1 MEIFRFV
8 QARPAREVPRP
19 LALSDETD
27 FGKWLKRVWT
37 TTPHAER
44 LNPKDIK
51 SKFEKAHG
59 KGPVN
64 INVPAEFPKFLQA
77 VEAKK
82 TDQQIGIAW
91 FTDTI
96 TEIFGVTPPTLLADP
111 KFLAVY
117 ALVSDSLLAAKLEGR
132 QPSLHFRDLANYY
145 RALHLIKLTA
155 AKYPALET
163 RQYVG
168 EVLASPLG
176 PPESWVAFADAKPP
190 ANAKQAATQAA
201 NSKKQKATDAKS
213 LADLLEGAL
222 ADLRF
227 ATMADYQLQRPP
239 PPTPPAQL
247 PPYTHMALTGDFV
260 TRHPRLAAGAKGLGI
275 DLATTAAP
283 EVYDMLVSAARD
295 ATAELRQV
303 DPVDA
308 RLVRVGSQWLQAEE
322 LRVETSGQ
330 QQQQQQQLSDTVRA
344 ARPVGIAD
352 LLVVK
357 QKLKKYHLGEIAHI
371 ENILQGE
378 TRHREH
384 KRTDRQEIDT
394 TVEVETTKE
403 EERDLQSTDKAE
415 LKQEAE
421 HIIKS
426 DNSVQAGVSLSASY
440 GPVSLSTNLSSSSS
454 NSVQDAQRQATTF
467 SKEVVARAVS
477 RTTERTLTRRTEKK
491 LFEIVETNQHGF
503 SSESKNVSGIYRWVN
518 KVYEAQVYNYGRR
531 MLYEIVV
538 PEPAAFF
545 KESLSG
551 AKAEGATLVK
561 PRPIDFTP
569 GQLTDGNWIDYAAR
583 YELGTAT
590 APPRQYVT
598 AVKVYSKTG
607 LGANTGTSDAADID
621 IPEGYKALSARIRQ
635 SGVLYVGMNANVDV
649 VVGTTLT
656 RFLQQTYTE
665 YVILDDEVGK
675 IGTGFT
681 SLNYSAFT
689 ISIEVTCDRTE
700 RALHEW
706 QTKFFGEL
714 VTAYNSML
722 SRFEREMDRQ
732 KEAEE
737 MRPYGRNPLADERI
751 VRGELRKNALVL
763 IRRDNF
769 NGFAAIQDDPQSG
782 GPTADIIQA
791 DKIAR
796 AVLFFEQAFE
806 WEQLTYRFYE
816 YFWGRKER
824 WKKDLLLDDK
834 NDQFRAFLSAGSARL
849 VLPVRPGFEKLVANY
864 FETGVI
870 ANDDDVPDVTSP
882 EYLPILTEI
891 KDELSAPGTE
901 KAYGPAWEVTVP
913 TTLVMLQGADGQL
926 P

>member
-27 FGKWLKRVWT
+27 FGKWLKSKWT
-37 TTPHAER
+37 KTPYAER
-44 LNPKDIK
+44 PNPAEIK
-51 SKFEKAHG
+51 SAFEKAHA
-59 KGPVN
+59 KGPLN
-64 INVPAEFPKFLQA
+64 ITVPAEVPEFLHA

-82 TDQQIGIAW
+82 TDPQIGIAW

-96 TEIFGVTPPTLLADP
+96 TKIFGATPATLIADP
-111 KFLAVY
+111 KFLAAY
-117 ALVSDSLLAAKLEGR
+117 ALVSDSLLLAKLEGR
-132 QPSLHFRDLANYY
+132 QPGLPVRDLANYY
-145 RALHLIKLTA
+145 RALHFVKLTA
-155 AKYPALET
+155 EKYPALET

-176 PPESWVAFADAKPP
+176 PPESWVAFADAEPP
-190 ANAKQAATQAA
+190 AKSQQAAAQAA
-201 NSKKQKATDAKS
+201 DSKKQKAKDAKS

-222 ADLRF
+222 ADLRL
-227 ATMADYQLQRPP
+227 ATMADYELQRPP
-239 PPTPPAQL
+239 PPAPPAQP

-260 TRHPRLAAGAKGLGI
+260 TRHPRLAAGAKALSI

-283 EVYDMLVSAARD
+283 EVYDWLVSAARD
-295 ATAELRQV
+295 AVAELRQL

-322 LRVETSGQ
+322 LRVETAGQ
-330 QQQQQQQLSDTVRA
+330 KQQLSDTVRA

-357 QKLKKYHLGEIAHI
+357 QRLKKYHLGEVAHI

-384 KRTDRQEIDT
+384 KRTDRQEVDT

-421 HIIKS
+421 HIVKS

-503 SSESKNVSGIYRWVN
+503 SSQSKNVSGVYRWVN
-518 KVYEAQVYNYGRR
+518 KVYEAQVFNYGRR

-561 PRPIDFTP
+561 PRPIDFKP
-569 GQLTDGNWIDYAAR
+569 GQLTDGNWMDYAAR
-583 YELGTAT
+583 YEMGTAT

-598 AVKVYSKTG
+598 VVKVYSKTG

-621 IPEGYKALSARIRQ
+621 IPEGYKAFSARIRE
-635 SGVLYVGMNANVDV
+635 SGVLYVGKSAIVDV

-656 RFLQQTYTE
+656 RFEQETYTE

-689 ISIEVTCDRTE
+689 ISIEVTCRRAE

-706 QTKFFGEL
+706 QAKFFGEL

-722 SRFEREMDRQ
+722 SRFEREMERQ

-737 MRPYGRNPLADERI
+737 MRPYDRHPLADERI
-751 VRGELRKNALVL
+751 VRGELRKSALVL

-782 GPTADIIQA
+782 GPTPDIIKA
-791 DKIAR
+791 DTIAR

-834 NDQFRAFLSAGSARL
+834 NDQFRAFLSAGSARM

-870 ANDDDVPDVTSP
+870 VNDDDVPEVTSP

-891 KDELSAPGTE
+891 KEELSAPGTE

-913 TTLVMLQGADGQL
+913 TTLVMLQGGDGQL

>member
-8 QARPAREVPRP
+8 QARPAREVQRP

-27 FGKWLKRVWT
+27 FGKWLKSEWIK
-37 TTPHAER
+37 TPDAAR
-44 LNPKDIK
+44 PALDVIK
-51 SKFEKAHG
+51 SKFEGAHG
-59 KGPVN
+59 NGPVS
-64 INVPAEFPKFLQA
+64 ITVPAGVSKFLQA
-77 VEAKK
+77 VEARR
-82 TDQQIGIAW
+82 TDAQIGIAW
-91 FTDTI
+91 FTETI
-96 TEIFGVTPPTLLADP
+96 TKIFGASPAALVADP
-111 KFLAVY
+111 KFLADY
-117 ALVSDSLLAAKLEGR
+117 ALVSDSLLAAKIYGR
-132 QPSLHFRDLANYY
+132 EPGLPVSELVEYY
-145 RALHLIKLTA
+145 RALHFVKLTA
-155 AKYPALET
+155 ERYPALET
-163 RQYVG
+163 RQYVE
-168 EVLASPLG
+168 EVLTSPLG
-176 PPESWVAFADAKPP
+176 TPKSWVSFADAKPL
-190 ANAKQAATQAA
+190 ANGQQAAAQTAD
-201 NSKKQKATDAKS
+201 SKKRMAKDAKA
-213 LADLLEGAL
+213 LANLLEGAL
-222 ADLRF
+222 ADLRL
-227 ATMADYQLQRPP
+227 ATMADYELQRPP
-239 PPTPPAQL
+239 PPAPPVPP
-247 PPYTHMALTGDFV
+247 PPYTHMALTMAFV
-260 TRHPRLAAGAKGLGI
+260 TRHPRLAEGAKRLGV

-283 EVYDMLVSAARD
+283 EVYDRLVSAACD
-295 ATAELRQV
+295 AAAELRQL

-322 LRVETSGQ
+322 LHVETAGQ
-330 QQQQQQQLSDTVRA
+330 PQQLSDSVRA

-357 QKLKKYHLGEIAHI
+357 QRLKKYQLGEIAHI

-394 TVEVETTKE
+394 TVEVEATKE

-421 HIIKS
+421 HIVKS

-440 GPVSLSTNLSSSSS
+440 GPISLSTNLSSSSS

-467 SKEVVARAVS
+467 SKEVVARAVN

-503 SSESKNVSGIYRWVN
+503 SSPSKSVSGVYQWVN

-545 KESLSG
+545 KESLRG
-551 AKAEGATLVK
+551 ARAEGATLVK
-561 PRPIDFTP
+561 PRPIDFKP
-569 GQLTDGNWIDYAAR
+569 GQLTDGNWMDYAAR
-583 YELGTAT
+583 YELGTST

-598 AVKVYSKTG
+598 VVKVYSKTG

-621 IPEGYKALSARIRQ
+621 IPEGYKAFSARIRE
-635 SGVLYVGMNANVDV
+635 SGVLYKGTTANVDV

-656 RFLQQTYTE
+656 RFQQETYTE

-689 ISIEVTCDRTE
+689 ISIEVTCNRTE
-700 RALHEW
+700 RVLHEW

-722 SRFEREMDRQ
+722 SRFEREMERQ

-737 MRPYGRNPLADERI
+737 MLPYGRNPQADERI
-751 VRGELRKNALVL
+751 VRGELRKSALAL

-782 GPTADIIQA
+782 GPTPDIIQS

-834 NDQFRAFLSAGSARL
+834 NEQFRAFLSAGSARL

-864 FETGVI
+864 FETGAIV
-870 ANDDDVPDVTSP
+870 NDDDAPDVASP

-891 KDELSAPGTE
+891 KEELSAPGTE
-901 KAYGPAWEVTVP
+901 KEYGPAWEVTVP
-913 TTLVMLQGADGQL
+913 TTLVMLRGTDGQL